1 LKLAAK
7 SEPPNSF
14 AERGGILDL
23 NQLLSAA
30 TRDVTR
36 GVMPKKPTPDAF
48 AELEKTQQKLREN
61 IEESKQL
68 VEKAQELIQKAKGEP
83 EGS

>member
-1 LKLAAK
+1 
-7 SEPPNSF
+7 
-14 AERGGILDL
+14 
-23 NQLLSAA
+23 
-30 TRDVTR
+30 
-36 GVMPKKPTPDAF
+36 MPKKPTPDAF
-48 AELEKTQQKLREN
+48 AELEKTQEKLREN